1 MIKLSGVTKKFD
13 DFTAIDKVNCEIPD
27 GCIYGMVGSNGA
39 GKSTVLR
46 TLCGIYKSDEG
57 NVLINGYPVFDNYEV
72 KKDIV
77 FISDDLYFL
86 PGATPKRMA
95 TLYKRIYPDFDF
107 ERFNQLI
114 DFFKLDKNR
123 SVNTFSKGMK
133 RQTALIL
140 GLSAKPKYLF
150 LDETFDGLDP
160 IARNFVKSLIYNDV
174 AERNITTVVTSHS
187 LKELEDLC
195 DSLLL
200 LHKGKVVLESG
211 VTGLK
216 KDNFKVQVAFDYDYD
231 ESLFNGLNIS
241 SFKKQGSVSNFTVND
256 SEEKTKAFIKEK
268 NPIIFDILPLSLEEV
283 FTLKMNNLGY
293 DFSECL
299 EEYNNEK

>member
-1 MIKLSGVTKKFD
+1 MIKLSGVTKKFN

-46 TLCGIYKSDEG
+46 TLSGIYRADSG
-57 NVLINGYPVFDNYEV
+57 NVLINGYPVFDNYDI

-77 FISDDLYFL
+77 FIGDDLYFL
-86 PGATPKRMA
+86 SGASPIRMA
-95 TLYKRIYPDFDF
+95 ALYKRIYPDFDF
-107 ERFNQLI
+107 QRFNQLI
-114 DFFKLDKNR
+114 DYFKLDKKR
-123 SVNTFSKGMK
+123 SVNTFSKGMR

-160 IARNFVKSLIYNDV
+160 IARKFVKSLIYNDV
-174 AERNITTVVTSHS
+174 AERNMTTVVTSHS
-187 LKELEDLC
+187 LRELEDLC

-211 VTGLK
+211 ITGLK
-216 KDNFKVQVAFDYDYD
+216 KDNFKVQVAFGFDYD
-231 ESLFNGLNIS
+231 ESLFEGLNIN
-241 SFKKQGSVSNFTVND
+241 SFKKQGTVSNFIVND
-256 SEEKTKAFIKEK
+256 SEEKTKAFINEK
-268 NPIIFDILPLSLEEV
+268 NPTVFDILPLSLKEV
-283 FTLKMNNLGY
+283 FTLKMSNLGY

-299 EEYNNEK
+299 EDYDDEK